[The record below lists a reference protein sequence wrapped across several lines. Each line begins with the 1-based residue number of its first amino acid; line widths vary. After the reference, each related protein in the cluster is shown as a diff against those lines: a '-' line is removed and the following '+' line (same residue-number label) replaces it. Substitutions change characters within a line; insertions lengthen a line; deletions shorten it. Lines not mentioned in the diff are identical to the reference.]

1 VGRLVRNGALVRDP
15 VVGAALRGRAQELST
30 RTVRHRFLRATGL
43 TQDRIRQ
50 IERAQPAAALLRG
63 SVSIPDAIHEA
74 GYFDQPYMT
83 KSLKRWVGRTPAR
96 IVTVDKSG

>member
-1 VGRLVRNGALVRDP
+1 MGRLVRNGALVRDP

-50 IERAQPAAALLRG
+50 VERAQRAAALLRG
-63 SVSIPDAIHEA
+63 SASIPEA

-96 IVTVDKSG
+96 IVTVDKAG